1 MSKERQSLRRLIV
14 TLSLSLI
21 LLLLLFGAVSVYAQG
36 GIPKSPF
43 DWIVAKKLTVLGG
56 GADFQSDVTMSGDL
70 DMGGGVITDVGTLH
84 VTTLITEVTNLD
96 VAEAITS
103 STAAITTANVS
114 TLTATTASVTTGTV
128 TSLTVTNLTMAAGT
142 ITPTH
147 IAGRAAMIRVQDAA
161 VADAY
166 INVMGSTGVPSAT
179 TSITASSLT
188 QPDYPRNVV
197 ISYTTTTT
205 ATTGTVT
212 VVGVDARGSSAT
224 SLMTVAAISGN
235 QTITGS
241 VAWASI
247 TSFTLP
253 TRTEAVT
260 FSVGLGTKLG
270 LPIIPVASS
279 DVFMVT
285 KNNTYTTAYTVDTT
299 YGTVAPTVVV
309 AANDDFSIWF
319 KQ

>member
-1 MSKERQSLRRLIV
+1 MSKERQSLTRLIV
-14 TLSLSLI
+14 TLGLAMI
-21 LLLLLFGAVSVYAQG
+21 LLLLLFGPAVYAQG
-36 GIPKSPF
+36 IPKSFF
-43 DWIVAKKLTVLGG
+43 DWAIAKKLTVTTG
-56 GADFQSDVTMSGDL
+56 GADFQSDVTMDGVTL
-70 DMGGGVITDVGTLH
+70 DMGGGVITDVATMH

-128 TSLTVTNLTMAAGT
+128 TSLTVTDLTMAGGT

-147 IAGRAAMIRVQDAA
+147 IAGRAAMLRIQDAA

-166 INVMGSTGVPSAT
+166 TNIMAETGVESAT
-179 TSITASSLT
+179 TSITSSSLT

-197 ISYTTTTT
+197 ISYTTETT
-205 ATTGTVT
+205 ATTGTLAVA
-212 VVGVDARGSSAT
+212 GIDARGAST
-224 SLMTVAAISGN
+224 SEDLTVLEISGT

-241 VAWASI
+241 VPWADI

-253 TRTEAVT
+253 SKTEAVT
-260 FSVGLGTKLG
+260 FSVGTGNALG
-270 LPIIPVASS
+270 LPIIPAASS

-285 KNNTYTTAYTVDTT
+285 VNNVFTTAYTVDTT
-299 YGTVAPTVVV
+299 YGTVAPTVAV